1 MAAASN
7 DEIIE
12 GAVKPAG
19 ADVTERSARESPA
32 GTTEPS
38 VMPASADHA
47 RAPVRN
53 KGIVTVSVMLAT
65 IMQALDTT
73 IANVALP
80 KVQGTLSATQDEM
93 GWVLT
98 SYIVA
103 AAITIPLTGWLASEF
118 GRRKVFLNSIILF
131 TVASVL
137 CGLATTLPQIVLFR
151 LLQGVG
157 GAALV
162 PLSQAVLFDINPP
175 KEFGRAMSIWGI
187 GVTLGPILGPA
198 LGGWLTDNYSWRW
211 VFFINLPVGLLAYFG
226 LLATMPENRNAKSSA
241 FDFFGFVTLSLGVG
255 CLQLLLDRGQT
266 KDWFSSP
273 EIVIEA
279 VIGGIGFYLFV
290 IHMFSSNRPY
300 LNPVLFK
307 DRNFVASSIFI
318 TVIGVVLFATL
329 ALLPPMLQNQM
340 QYPVVLTGLVTMPRG
355 FGTLAGMIVVG
366 RLVKR
371 FDARAIMAVGLILTA
386 ISLWQMT
393 HFSLRMHYEP
403 VIFSG
408 VIQGFGVALV
418 YIPLSMVA
426 FTTLPG
432 TLRNEG
438 TSFFNLLRN
447 LGSSVGISVVTFL
460 LTQNTQKIHAALISN
475 ITPFNMSS
483 NPAAA
488 GFNTHSTAS
497 LLALNGMITNQSAMI
512 GYLDDFKLMMV
523 LTIVTIPFL
532 LLIRNVKPAAGSTPV
547 VAE

>member
-1 MAAASN
+1 MTGEST

-12 GAVKPAG
+12 AAVRPAG
-19 ADVTERSARESPA
+19 VDA
-32 GTTEPS
+32 TEPS
-38 VMPASADHA
+38 VMPSPAGRA
-47 RAPVRN
+47 RVPVRN
-53 KGIVTVSVMLAT
+53 KVVLTVSVMLAT

-103 AAITIPLTGWLASEF
+103 AAVTIPLTGWLASEF
-118 GRRKVFLNSIILF
+118 GRRKVFLNSIVLF

-137 CGLATTLPQIVLFR
+137 CGVATTLPQMVLFR
-151 LLQGVG
+151 LLQGMG

-162 PLSQAVLFDINPP
+162 PLSQAVLFDINAP
-175 KEFGRAMSIWGI
+175 KDFGRAMSIWGI

-198 LGGWLTDNYSWRW
+198 LGGWLTENYNWRW
-211 VFFINLPVGLLAYFG
+211 VFFINLPVGILTYSG
-226 LLATMPENRNAKSSA
+226 LLATLPESRNAQSSR
-241 FDFFGFVTLSLGVG
+241 FDFFGFATLSLGVG
-255 CLQLLLDRGQT
+255 CLQTLLDRGQT

-273 EIVIEA
+273 EIVAEA
-279 VIGGIGFYLFV
+279 VIGGLAFYLFI
-290 IHMFSSNRPY
+290 IHMFSSTRPF

-318 TVIGVVLFATL
+318 LVIGVVLFATL

-340 QYPVVLTGLVTMPRG
+340 QYPVILTGLVTMPRG
-355 FGTLAGMIVVG
+355 FGTLAGMITVG
-366 RLVKR
+366 RLIKR
-371 FDARAIMAVGLILTA
+371 FDVRAIMAVGLIMTA
-386 ISLWQMT
+386 LSLWQMT
-393 HFSLRMHYEP
+393 HFSLSMHYEP
-403 VIFSG
+403 VILSG

-447 LGSSVGISVVTFL
+447 VGSSAGISIVTFL
-460 LTQNTQKIHAALISN
+460 LTQNTQKMHAALVNN
-475 ITPFNMSS
+475 ITPFNMTE

-488 GFNTHSTAS
+488 GFNIHSTAS
-497 LLALNGMITNQSAMI
+497 LLALNGMITNQGAMI

-523 LTIVTIPFL
+523 MTIVTIPFL
-532 LLIRNVKPAAGSTPV
+532 LLIRNVKPAAGGSTV

>member
-1 MAAASN
+1 MAETLRKRTLAEEALE
-7 DEIIE
+7 D
-12 GAVKPAG
+12 AVRPAG
-19 ADVTERSARESPA
+19 VDA
-32 GTTEPS
+32 TEPS
-38 VMPASADHA
+38 VMPPAEPHWV
-47 RAPVRN
+47 PVPN
-53 KGIVTVSVMLAT
+53 KGLITISVMLAT

-80 KVQGTLSATQDEM
+80 RVQGTLSATQDEM

-118 GRRKVFLNSIILF
+118 GRRKIFLMSIVLF
-131 TVASVL
+131 TIASVL
-137 CGLATTLPQIVLFR
+137 CGLATSLPQIVFFR
-151 LLQGVG
+151 FLQGVG

-198 LGGWLTDNYSWRW
+198 LGGWLTENYSWRW
-211 VFFINLPVGLLAYFG
+211 VFFINLPVGVLAYFG
-226 LLATMPENRNAKSSA
+226 LLATMPESRNAKSSR
-241 FDFFGFVTLSLGVG
+241 FDFFGFTTLSIGIG
-255 CLQLLLDRGQT
+255 CLQTMLDRGQT
-266 KDWFSSP
+266 LDWFSSR
-273 EIVIEA
+273 EIMAEA
-279 VIGGIGFYLFV
+279 IGGGLAFYLFIV
-290 IHMFSSNRPY
+290 HMFSAQRPF
-300 LNPVLFK
+300 LNPALFK
-307 DRNFVASSIFI
+307 DRNFVASNVFI
-318 TVIGVVLFATL
+318 LMIGVVLFATL

-340 QYPVVLTGLVTMPRG
+340 QYPVILTGLVTMPRG
-355 FGTLAGMIVVG
+355 IGTLLGMILVG
-366 RLVKR
+366 RLIKR
-371 FDARAIMAVGLILTA
+371 FDARLVMAVGLVLTA
-386 ISLWQMT
+386 YSLWQMT
-393 HFSLRMHYEP
+393 QFSLGMGSWP

-408 VIQGFGVALV
+408 IIQGAGVGLV
-418 YIPLSMVA
+418 YVPLSMVA

-447 LGSSVGISVVTFL
+447 VGSSVGISVVTFL
-460 LTQNTQKIHAALISN
+460 LTQNTQRVHATLTEH
-475 ITPFNMSS
+475 ITPFNMAG

-488 GFNTHSTAS
+488 HFDVASTSS

-523 LTIVTIPFL
+523 LTIATIPFL
-532 LLIRNVKPAAGSTPV
+532 LMIRNVKPAPGSAPV